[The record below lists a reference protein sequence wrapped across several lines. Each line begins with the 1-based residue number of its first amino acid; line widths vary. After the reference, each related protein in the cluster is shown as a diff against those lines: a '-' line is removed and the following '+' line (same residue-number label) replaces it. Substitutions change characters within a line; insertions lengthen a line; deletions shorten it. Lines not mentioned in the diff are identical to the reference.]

1 MIIRKWI
8 EQIEG
13 EASVQFEFENN
24 HISFATIAFPHSRG
38 MEAILES
45 KPAMDALVIT
55 PRVCGICGHSHLFSA
70 VRAIESVYENG
81 GKALEISQKAEI
93 IRELTLT
100 LELIQNHLKWLYM
113 VIYPELSHLLQR
125 PIADSCRLKG
135 AYAAS
140 LATKALA
147 VFAGQWPHSSYMIPG
162 GVTCDPTHVDVIRA
176 EGFLDELIRWFE
188 KELIGITLDEYI
200 RFSSRKNFLKVTGDM
215 EVIENMLKKAN
226 MQEQG
231 FSYDRYLAMGEHG
244 FSKPSKLVNKRISK
258 VDSKFVTLEEAYT
271 INEKTYAKNAL
282 YQKNYFE
289 TGPLAR
295 TMIDGIPFIKQIYK
309 NYRDSTYTRVM
320 ARSYEAALLLAHSK
334 KLLQSINLNEPSYIQ
349 PLKKIATLSGEGI
362 GIVEAPRGSLIHSV
376 VLKNGIIEKYKLITP
391 TQWNLSCGS
400 PELAGPAQKAMIGAD
415 SIETATFTFRAFD
428 VCSVC
433 TTH

>member
-1 MIIRKWI
+1 
-8 EQIEG
+8 
-13 EASVQFEFENN
+13 
-24 HISFATIAFPHSRG
+24 
-38 MEAILES
+38 
-45 KPAMDALVIT
+45 
-55 PRVCGICGHSHLFSA
+55 
-70 VRAIESVYENG
+70 
-81 GKALEISQKAEI
+81 
-93 IRELTLT
+93 
-100 LELIQNHLKWLYM
+100 M
-113 VIYPELSHLLQR
+113 VIYPELSHLLHH

-200 RFSSRKNFLKVTGDM
+200 FFSSKKSFLKVTGDM
-215 EVIENMLKKAN
+215 EKIENMLKKAN
-226 MQEQG
+226 MHEQG
-231 FSYDRYLAMGEHG
+231 FSYDRYIAMGEHK
-244 FSKPSKLVNKRISK
+244 FSKPSKLVHRRMAKVHSK
-258 VDSKFVTLEEAYT
+258 LVSVEEAYS
-271 INEKTYAKNAL
+271 IDEKTYAKNAL
-282 YQKNYFE
+282 YQNDYFE

-295 TMIDGIPFIKQIYK
+295 TMIEGVPFIKQIYK
-309 NYRDSTYTRVM
+309 HYRDSTYTRIM
-320 ARSYEAALLLAHSK
+320 ARSYEAALLLEHSK
-334 KLLQSINLNEPSYIQ
+334 KLLQSINLNESSYIQ
-349 PLKKIATLSGEGI
+349 PLKKIASLSGEGI

-376 VLKNGIIEKYKLITP
+376 ILKNGIIEKYKLITP

-400 PELAGPAQKAMIGAD
+400 PQIPGPAQKAMIGSD
-415 SIETATFTFRAFD
+415 SIKTATFTFRAFD

>member
-1 MIIRKWI
+1 MTIRKWI

-13 EASVQFEFENN
+13 EASVRFEFENN
-24 HISFATIAFPHSRG
+24 RISFATIAFPHTRG
-38 MEAILES
+38 MEAILQS

-70 VRAIESVYENG
+70 VRAIESVYTNCG
-81 GKALEISQKAEI
+81 TPLEISQKAEI

-113 VIYPELSHLLQR
+113 VIYPELSHLLHH

-147 VFAGQWPHSSYMIPG
+147 IFAGQWPHSSYMIPG

-200 RFSSRKNFLKVTGDM
+200 CFSSKKSFLKVSGDM
-215 EVIENMLKKAN
+215 EKIENMLKKAN
-226 MQEQG
+226 MHEQG
-231 FSYDRYLAMGEHG
+231 FSYDRYIAMGEHK
-244 FSKPSKLVNKRISK
+244 FSKPSKLVHRRMAKVHSK
-258 VDSKFVTLEEAYT
+258 LVSVEEAYS
-271 INEKTYAKNAL
+271 IDEKTYAKNAL
-282 YQKNYFE
+282 YHNEYFE

-295 TMIDGIPFIKQIYK
+295 TMIEGVPFIKQIYK

-320 ARSYEAALLLAHSK
+320 ARSYEVALLLEHSK

-376 VLKNGIIEKYKLITP
+376 ILKNGIIEQYKLITP

-400 PELAGPAQKAMIGAD
+400 PQIPGPAQKAMIGAD